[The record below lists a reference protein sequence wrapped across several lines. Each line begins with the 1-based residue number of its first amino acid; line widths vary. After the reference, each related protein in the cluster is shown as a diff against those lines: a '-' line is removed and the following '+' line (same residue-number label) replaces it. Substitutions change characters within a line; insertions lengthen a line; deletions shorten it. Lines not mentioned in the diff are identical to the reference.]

1 MPRRLAYLT
10 CALLASLTAMALAG
24 CESSSVGTVTVYLS
38 GVPVTGTQNVVVA
51 ITGVE
56 VGGDGGHTF
65 FPVSPE
71 VAVDLDT
78 GTRATLVSG
87 LVPTGDYKWVRLQ
100 FNPVDSY
107 VLAADGDRFPLEV
120 PGTFQST
127 SPFVIGETQT
137 TGMLVDI
144 DLRKALDVQTQGS
157 TTRYTLEPVSR
168 LLDVNALVG
177 IVGTAPDSLMIGGQ
191 SVTDPLCDPKVYVY
205 QGAGAVP
212 EGFFVPVPHG
222 TVPYSSA
229 GLIAHEAQAEFI
241 FSATL
246 LPPGAYTVAVTCAA
260 ADVPGSSSIAFS
272 PAQSVVLSLGKEG
285 DVTF

>member
-1 MPRRLAYLT
+1 MSRRFAYLS
-10 CALLASLTAMALAG
+10 CALLASLTAVALDG
-24 CESSSVGTVTVYLS
+24 CESSSEGTVTVYLS
-38 GVPVTGTQNVVVA
+38 GVPVTGTENVVVA
-51 ITGVE
+51 VTGVE

-78 GTRATLVSG
+78 GTRTTLLSG

-100 FNPVDSY
+100 LNPVDSY
-107 VLAADGDRFPLEV
+107 VLAANGDRFPLGV

-127 SPFVIGETQT
+127 SPFAIGETQT

-157 TTRYTLEPVSR
+157 VTRYTLDPVSR
-168 LLDVNALVG
+168 LLDVNQLVG
-177 IVGTAPDSLMIGGQ
+177 IVGTAPDSLMLGGQ

-222 TVPYSSA
+222 TAPYSSA
-229 GLIAHEAQAEFI
+229 GLIAHVDQADFS

-246 LPPGAYTVAVTCAA
+246 LPPGTYTVAVTCAG
-260 ADVPGSSSIAFS
+260 ADVPGSTSIAFS
-272 PAQSVVLSLGKEG
+272 PTQTVVLSLGKDGE
-285 DVTF
+285 VIF